1 MSKADLG
8 AFLRL
13 GPDPSK
19 EVLRLLASWTDGW
32 RRTPRPATTLLSALA
47 RKGYWNVAGQVLWHM
62 IEESLEVN
70 VFHCS
75 SVISACEKSGN
86 WRLSLALLA
95 QMSELKIVPNQISYS
110 AAATTCAKGNWPAAL
125 LLIYSMVGRRLPR
138 DQVSWN
144 AAIDA
149 CRGAD
154 WELAVRML
162 FDMPRT
168 RVAQDSV
175 SFGSAISACERGSA
189 WEMVLHLLVLMRQAQ
204 VRLNDISCSA
214 AISACGHKGH
224 QWKVALVLF
233 EEMLALDEAVTP
245 DRFVWNA
252 AVAACETSSEWK
264 MALAILETMVARA
277 VLPDVAT
284 CTSCIN
290 ACNSR
295 KRRSWPH
302 VVALFEEMSA
312 RLAILPNII
321 TYSAVI
327 TAASNGLQHTSTLQ
341 LLLAVD
347 DIAWTLIRT

>member
-1 MSKADLG
+1 
-8 AFLRL
+8 
-13 GPDPSK
+13 
-19 EVLRLLASWTDGW
+19 
-32 RRTPRPATTLLSALA
+32 
-47 RKGYWNVAGQVLWHM
+47 
-62 IEESLEVN
+62 
-70 VFHCS
+70 
-75 SVISACEKSGN
+75 
-86 WRLSLALLA
+86 
-95 QMSELKIVPNQISYS
+95 MSELKIVPNQISYS

-125 LLIYSMVGRRLPR
+125 LLIYSMAGRRLPP

-154 WELAVRML
+154 WQLAVHML

-189 WEMVLHLLVLMRQAQ
+189 WEMVLQLLALMKQVK

-224 QWKVALVLF
+224 QWRVALVLF
-233 EEMLALDEAVTP
+233 EEMLAHEAVTP
-245 DRFVWNA
+245 DRFVWNSV
-252 AVAACETSSEWK
+252 VAACETSSEWI

-295 KRRSWPH
+295 KHRSWPQ
-302 VVALFEEMSA
+302 VVALFDEMSA

-321 TYSAVI
+321 TYSAAI
-327 TAASNGLQHTSTLQ
+327 TAASNGLQHISTLQ

-347 DIAWTLIRT
+347 DMAWTLIRT

>member
-1 MSKADLG
+1 M
-8 AFLRL
+8 
-13 GPDPSK
+13 
-19 EVLRLLASWTDGW
+19 
-32 RRTPRPATTLLSALA
+32 
-47 RKGYWNVAGQVLWHM
+47 M
-62 IEESLEVN
+62 EESLEVN

-75 SVISACEKSGN
+75 AVISACEKSGN

-125 LLIYSMVGRRLPR
+125 LLIYSMAGRRLPP

-149 CRGAD
+149 CRAAD
-154 WELAVRML
+154 WQLAVHML

-189 WEMVLHLLVLMRQAQ
+189 WEMVLQLLAMMKQVK

-224 QWKVALVLF
+224 QWRVALVLF
-233 EEMLALDEAVTP
+233 EKMLASHEAVTP
-245 DRFVWNA
+245 DRFVWNSV
-252 AVAACETSSEWK
+252 VAACETSSEWI

-295 KRRSWPH
+295 KHRSWPQ
-302 VVALFEEMSA
+302 VVALFDEMSA
-312 RLAILPNII
+312 RLAILPNIV
-321 TYSAVI
+321 TYSAAI
-327 TAASNGLQHTSTLQ
+327 TAASNGLQHISTLQ

-347 DIAWTLIRT
+347 HMAWTLIRT